1 VDIMGTVA
9 EGKRIR
15 IRGTVQ
21 GVGFRPWVYRA
32 AVQAG
37 VRGRVRNDS
46 SGVTIDAFGDANCL
60 DAFEHALHAS
70 HPPAARIAEFE
81 TIAIPPE
88 PVSGFRI
95 EHSEPTNDRR
105 VSIPPDLAT
114 CDDCVHDIFDP
125 ANRRYRYAFTNC
137 TNCGPRFTIATDAP
151 YDRAAT
157 TMAPFEMC
165 EQCRQEYE
173 DVLDRRFHAQPI
185 ACPVCGPRVE
195 IVRAN
200 PDITVVVGSEDQ
212 TPRTSAESGIRS
224 SDATPRTRAECGVG
238 SSDPTPGMGAECGVG
253 SSDPTVSMD
262 PIAEAAHALRDGLI
276 VAVKGIGGFHLACDA
291 TSETAVQRLRAR
303 KHRDEKP
310 LAVMVRTIEY
320 AEALADLGPVHRR
333 LLLSPERPIVL
344 ASRRPESPLAASIA
358 PGNRQVGLML
368 PYSPLH
374 HLILADVDRPLVMTS
389 ANISE
394 EPIVF
399 TNDDAVKRLGG
410 IADLILVHDRE
421 IHSRCD
427 DSVVAVVADAPLVIR
442 CSRGFVPR
450 AITLGTRVDRPILA
464 TGALLKNTFCLAA
477 DTRAFVGPHIGDL
490 ENLETYDAFTTA
502 IERFQRFVDI
512 RPELVAC
519 DMHPDYMSTRYA
531 ATRGQPVV
539 PVQHHHAHVV
549 SAMAE
554 HRLDGP
560 VIGIAYDGTGFGTDG
575 TSWGGEVLFATPDRF
590 DRLGTFRPLALAGGD
605 RAIRE
610 PWRIGVALLLDAFD
624 GVLPASTDRLM
635 SAVSRSDRDMMAS
648 LLLSGMP
655 MSRARGVGRY
665 FDGFGAL
672 FLNRR
677 RAAFEGQV
685 ALEWN
690 QVAGSCGDRSY
701 PFDIGDRQT
710 PIEIDLRPTVRA
722 AVRDT
727 LRGVH
732 AGEIAAVF
740 HNTLAA
746 ATAAVV
752 ARAALQVGRLP
763 VVASGGCFQNA
774 RLAES
779 VRSALAAFDVRL
791 HSQVPPGDGG
801 ISLGQAVAA
810 NAIARHL

>member
-1 VDIMGTVA
+1 MGTVA

-21 GVGFRPWVYRA
+21 GVGFRPWVYRT

-46 SGVTIDAFGDANCL
+46 SGVTIDAFGDPSSL
-60 DAFEHALHAS
+60 DAFERALHAS
-70 HPPAARIAEFE
+70 HPPAARIAEFD
-81 TIAIPPE
+81 TIAIPSE
-88 PVSGFRI
+88 PVSEFLI
-95 EHSEPTNDRR
+95 EHSEPTSDRQ

-114 CDDCVHDIFDP
+114 CDECVRDIFDP
-125 ANRRYRYAFTNC
+125 SNRRYRYPFTNC

-157 TMAPFEMC
+157 TMSPFDMC
-165 EQCRQEYE
+165 GPCRHEYE

-185 ACPVCGPRVE
+185 ACPECGPRLRA
-195 IVRAN
+195 VR
-200 PDITVVVGSEDQ
+200 PV
-212 TPRTSAESGIRS
+212 P
-224 SDATPRTRAECGVG
+224 
-238 SSDPTPGMGAECGVG
+238 DPTSGLTPGAG
-253 SSDPTVSMD
+253 TFRD
-262 PIAEAAHALRDGLI
+262 PIEEAAHALREGRI

-291 TSETAVQRLRAR
+291 TSDAAVQRLRER
-303 KHRDEKP
+303 KRRDEKP
-310 LAVMVRTIEY
+310 LAVMVRTIEQ
-320 AEALADLGPVHRR
+320 AEALAELGPVHRR
-333 LLLSPERPIVL
+333 TLLSSERPIVL
-344 ASRRPESPLAASIA
+344 ADRRPESGLADSIA

-374 HLILADVDRPLVMTS
+374 HLLLADVGRPLVMTS
-389 ANISE
+389 GNLSE

-399 TNDDAVKRLGG
+399 TNDEAVKRLGG

-421 IHSRCD
+421 IHTRCD
-427 DSVVAVVADAPLVIR
+427 DSVVAVVADAPMVIR
-442 CSRGFVPR
+442 RSRGYVPS
-450 AITLGTRVDRPILA
+450 AINLARRIERPFLA

-477 DTRAFVGPHIGDL
+477 DRRAFLGPHIGDL

-502 IERFQRFVDI
+502 VERFQRFVDI

-531 ATRGQPVV
+531 ATLGLPVI

-554 HRLDGP
+554 HHLTGP

-575 TSWGGEVLFATPDRF
+575 TSWGGEILFATADRF
-590 DRLGTFRPLALAGGD
+590 ERLATFRPIALVGGD
-605 RAIRE
+605 RAVRE

-624 GVLPASTDRLM
+624 GVLPPATDRLM
-635 SAVSRSDRDMMAS
+635 SAVSRFERDRMAS
-648 LLLSGMP
+648 LVLGNVQV
-655 MSRARGVGRY
+655 SRARGVGRY

-685 ALEWN
+685 AVEWN
-690 QVAGSCGDRSY
+690 QAAAPGRKRNY
-701 PFDIGDRQT
+701 PFDICERQT
-710 PIEIDLRPTVRA
+710 TEIDLRPTVRA
-722 AVRDT
+722 AVDDAM
-727 LRGVH
+727 RGVH

-746 ATAAVV
+746 ATAAAV

-779 VRSALAAFDVRL
+779 IQAALAAFDVRL
-791 HSQVPPGDGG
+791 HWQVPSGDGG
-801 ISLGQAVAA
+801 IALGQAVAA
-810 NAIARHL
+810 DAIARHS